1 MYDCVPA
8 FSDSFVLGYALLGL
22 FLVFICICKYFGLA
36 LRVQDNMH
44 IVSKEYPELARK
56 YEADSMLHMHY
67 ECGVE
72 QLTPDA
78 VVCIFANP
86 RFISFKAIAGS
97 ASVGSV
103 YKISADK
110 INWIAADISEHH
122 YIDCVGAEFTQ
133 TPKRRCVISYNT
145 DYDEEKFI
153 SFEIKPFD
161 SMLSHLTDFNDI
173 AMEKNPL
180 MVFLEENYPQCP
192 PELIK
197 SRHESNVV
205 NL

>member
-1 MYDCVPA
+1 MYGCIPA

-22 FLVFICICKYFGLA
+22 FLAFICICKYFWELSDGFAYLS
-36 LRVQDNMH
+36 L
-44 IVSKEYPELARK
+44 KEDYSTLARK

-72 QLTPDA
+72 QLTPNA

-86 RFISFKAIAGS
+86 RFISFKAVTGS

-122 YIDCVGAEFTQ
+122 YIDCIGAEFTQ

-145 DYDEEKFI
+145 DYDEEEFI

-161 SMLSHLTDFNDI
+161 SMLRHLADFNDI
-173 AMEKNPL
+173 AREKNPL
-180 MVFLEENYPQCP
+180 MVFLQENYPQCP

-197 SRHESNVV
+197 SRHEANVV